1 MAQLKEQGRA
11 LSYAALEAFRLM
23 QNGCEYDR
31 LLLPSRAQVQN
42 VHHQLSVGGES
53 MITHP
58 RYSAQHDF
66 VDLDS
71 QVILEHVLDRLN
83 WPGVSPEKIAG
94 APAAVAELPP
104 FCIDI
109 GTHSYSGDS
118 CFINLQKS
126 GCVYSAFS

>member
-42 VHHQLSVGGES
+42 VHHQLSVGGEY

-66 VDLDS
+66 VDY
-71 QVILEHVLDRLN
+71 EM
-83 WPGVSPEKIAG
+83 
-94 APAAVAELPP
+94 
-104 FCIDI
+104 
-109 GTHSYSGDS
+109 
-118 CFINLQKS
+118 CFIVK
-126 GCVYSAFS
+126 